1 MLSPTLLKSTL
12 LFLLPL
18 MLKAVPIFLSCHS
31 LISFSIN
38 CPPPKITYIFI
49 AALWIVLLDCQANTS
64 SPKYH
69 DENTKRL
76 YANIGSKR
84 VFSYASTFS
93 ALGSTKFMNH
103 CRHHRQPED
112 YQTIRQE
119 VNTN

>member
-49 AALWIVLLDCQANTS
+49 AALWTVLLDCQANTS

-69 DENTKRL
+69 DENTKIAVLVLARYERRL
-76 YANIGSKR
+76 ELS
-84 VFSYASTFS
+84 
-93 ALGSTKFMNH
+93 L
-103 CRHHRQPED
+103 C
-112 YQTIRQE
+112 
-119 VNTN
+119 VNVGVTA